1 MLLGVLFL
9 MNFTQRILSYDIWSS
24 VIEKSDTL
32 YLMYQDSRLLI
43 EELQQIHD
51 NEDVKDWAKRLF
63 RLADK
68 EGLSADVLVNE
79 FKVTWF

>member
-1 MLLGVLFL
+1 
-9 MNFTQRILSYDIWSS
+9 
-24 VIEKSDTL
+24 
-32 YLMYQDSRLLI
+32 MYQDSRLLI